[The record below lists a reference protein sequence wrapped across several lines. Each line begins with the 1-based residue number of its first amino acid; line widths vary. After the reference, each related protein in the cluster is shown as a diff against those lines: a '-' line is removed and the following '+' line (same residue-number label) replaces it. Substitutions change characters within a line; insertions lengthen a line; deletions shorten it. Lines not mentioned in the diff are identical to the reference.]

1 LLHNGGFVIMS
12 DIITIKKH
20 IDISLY
26 RYLFVVAI
34 VVMAGFSCY
43 KFVIGELISASFY
56 LLLSL
61 LFAFSLR
68 QVLINN
74 FTNTDKYIITT
85 LCVGCFIF
93 VVYSKSTLS
102 TLFWLYPIITSLFF
116 LFSAR
121 IAVTISAF
129 LIIIAMSFGFAYLS
143 YTQFFNL
150 LFSMIF
156 ILISGYVISARTES
170 YNNQFMK
177 LVDIDPLTSL
187 KNRRSLQRELL
198 NEICMHKNNIHKS
211 SLIILDLDYFKKV
224 NDTYG
229 HSMGDEVLIQFS
241 ELLKETVRET
251 DGVYRYGGEEFIILA
266 KNTRL
271 VNAANLA
278 EYLREITEK
287 TLKVKDNPITVS
299 IGVAEVRKE
308 DSDAASW
315 LDRADDAL
323 YKAKEKGRNVV
334 YLARGKKAFQKYQ
347 PYYKEQHLRV
357 SRAA

>member
-1 LLHNGGFVIMS
+1 MS
-12 DIITIKKH
+12 DIINIKKH
-20 IDISLY
+20 TDISLY
-26 RYLFVVAI
+26 RYLFAVAI

-43 KFVIGELISASFY
+43 KFAIGEFISASFY

-61 LFAFSLR
+61 LFVFSLR

-74 FTNTDKYIITT
+74 FTSTDKVIITT
-85 LCVGCFIF
+85 LCVGFF
-93 VVYSKSTLS
+93 LYVVFSQSNIT
-102 TLFWLYPIITSLFF
+102 TLFWLYPIITSIFF

-121 IAVTISAF
+121 FAVTISAF
-129 LIIIAMSFGFAYLS
+129 LIIMAMGFAFEYLS
-143 YTQFFNL
+143 YNQFYNL

-156 ILISGYVISARTES
+156 ISVSGYIISARTES

-187 KNRRSLQRELL
+187 KNRRSLQHELL

-229 HSMGDEVLIQFS
+229 HSMGDEVLVQFS
-241 ELLKETVRET
+241 NLLKETVRET

-287 TLKVKDNPITVS
+287 TLKVEDNPITVS
-299 IGVAEVRKE
+299 IGVAEVRLE
-308 DSDAASW
+308 DADAATW
-315 LDRADDAL
+315 LDRADNAL

-334 YLARGKKAFQKYQ
+334 YLARGNRIFQKYQ
-347 PYYKEQHLRV
+347 PYYKEKHLRV